1 MNNAPCT
8 KATHTASNTV
18 SRSPTAWAFWDARK
32 SQVSNSTYA
41 LKQNKPKTNAK
52 RISNCQ
58 CSCCSLLSLYHLL
71 PGTNTSTFVQ
81 SCCRKDQETDSVW
94 IWSLCTCTNTFD
106 SKGAGEEEET
116 QAEAERCP
124 VEPWHCHAPRSHW
137 IPPAAR
143 QGPTHWKYGREPQL
157 CYLSEKLHLI
167 VQILAF
173 TTRRWRTR
181 MCPRQ
186 LVAINNY

>member
-106 SKGAGEEEET
+106 SKGAWGGGGNPGRSREMPCT
-116 QAEAERCP
+116 ALALPCP
-124 VEPWHCHAPRSHW
+124 TLPLNPASSAAGTDPLKIWKGTTTMLLEWKTPPHCSDPGFH
-137 IPPAAR
+137 
-143 QGPTHWKYGREPQL
+143 Y
-157 CYLSEKLHLI
+157 
-167 VQILAF
+167 
-173 TTRRWRTR
+173 
-181 MCPRQ
+181 
-186 LVAINNY
+186 